1 MQTSDTRAL
10 PLLCARSVYKQYSGV
25 NVLKGID
32 FTLHQGEVH
41 ALLGGNGAG
50 KSTLMKII
58 AGITPADSGT
68 LEIGGNNY
76 ARLTPVHAHQLGI
89 YLVPQ
94 EPLLFPSLSIKEN
107 ILFGLA
113 KKQLSMQKMKNLLA
127 ALGCQFDLHSL
138 AGSLDVADRQM
149 VEILRGLM
157 RDSRILILDEPT
169 ASLTPAET
177 ERLFTRLQELLATGV
192 GIVFISHKL
201 PEIRQIADRI
211 SVMRDGTI
219 ALSGKTSELS
229 RLQELLAT
237 GVGIV
242 FISHKLPEIRQI
254 ADRISVMRDGTIAL
268 SGKTSE
274 LSTDDIIQAIT
285 PVVREKSL
293 SASQKLWLE
302 LPGNRPQHAAG
313 TPVLTLENLTGEGF
327 RNVSLTLNAGE
338 ILGLAGLVGAGRT
351 ELAETL
357 YGLRTLRGGS
367 IMLNGKEINRLST
380 GERLLRGLVY
390 LPEDRQSSGLNLDA
404 SLAWNVCALTH
415 NLRGFWA
422 KTAKDNATLERYRRA
437 LNIKFNQPEQ
447 AARTLS
453 GGNQQ
458 KILIAKCLEA
468 SPQVLIVDEP
478 TRGVDVSARNDIYQ
492 LLRSIAAQNVAVL
505 LISSDLEEIE
515 LMADRV

>member
-1 MQTSDTRAL
+1 MQTSDTCAL

-76 ARLTPVHAHQLGI
+76 VRLTPVHAHQLGI

-177 ERLFTRLQELLATGV
+177 ERLFRRLQELL
-192 GIVFISHKL
+192 S
-201 PEIRQIADRI
+201 
-211 SVMRDGTI
+211 
-219 ALSGKTSELS
+219 
-229 RLQELLAT
+229 T

-302 LPGNRPQHAAG
+302 LPGNRPQHVAG

-327 RNVSLTLNAGE
+327 R
-338 ILGLAGLVGAGRT
+338 
-351 ELAETL
+351 
-357 YGLRTLRGGS
+357 
-367 IMLNGKEINRLST
+367 
-380 GERLLRGLVY
+380 
-390 LPEDRQSSGLNLDA
+390 
-404 SLAWNVCALTH
+404 NVCALTH

-515 LMADRV
+515 LMADRVYVMHQGEITHSALTGRDINVETIMRVAFGDSQRQEASC

>member
-68 LEIGGNNY
+68 LEIEGNNY
-76 ARLTPVHAHQLGI
+76 VRLTPVHAHQLGI

-169 ASLTPAET
+169 ASLTPA
-177 ERLFTRLQELLATGV
+177 
-192 GIVFISHKL
+192 
-201 PEIRQIADRI
+201 
-211 SVMRDGTI
+211 
-219 ALSGKTSELS
+219 
-229 RLQELLAT
+229 
-237 GVGIV
+237 
-242 FISHKLPEIRQI
+242 
-254 ADRISVMRDGTIAL
+254 
-268 SGKTSE
+268 
-274 LSTDDIIQAIT
+274 
-285 PVVREKSL
+285 VREKSL

-357 YGLRTLRGGS
+357 YGLRTLRGGR
-367 IMLNGKEINRLST
+367 IMLNGKEINKLST

-515 LMADRV
+515 LMADRVYVMHQGEITHSALTERDINVETIMRVAFGDSQRQEASC

>member
-68 LEIGGNNY
+68 LEIEGNNY
-76 ARLTPVHAHQLGI
+76 VRLTPVHAHQLGI

-177 ERLFTRLQELLATGV
+177 ERLF
-192 GIVFISHKL
+192 
-201 PEIRQIADRI
+201 
-211 SVMRDGTI
+211 
-219 ALSGKTSELS
+219 S

-285 PVVREKSL
+285 PAVREKSL

-302 LPGNRPQHAAG
+302 L
-313 TPVLTLENLTGEGF
+313 
-327 RNVSLTLNAGE
+327 
-338 ILGLAGLVGAGRT
+338 LVTAHN
-351 ELAETL
+351 
-357 YGLRTLRGGS
+357 
-367 IMLNGKEINRLST
+367 MPP
-380 GERLLRGLVY
+380 ERR
-390 LPEDRQSSGLNLDA
+390 
-404 SLAWNVCALTH
+404 C
-415 NLRGFWA
+415 
-422 KTAKDNATLERYRRA
+422 
-437 LNIKFNQPEQ
+437 
-447 AARTLS
+447 
-453 GGNQQ
+453 
-458 KILIAKCLEA
+458 
-468 SPQVLIVDEP
+468 
-478 TRGVDVSARNDIYQ
+478 
-492 LLRSIAAQNVAVL
+492 
-505 LISSDLEEIE
+505 
-515 LMADRV
+515 

>member
-58 AGITPADSGT
+58 AGITSADSGT

-229 RLQELLAT
+229 
-237 GVGIV
+237 
-242 FISHKLPEIRQI
+242 
-254 ADRISVMRDGTIAL
+254 
-268 SGKTSE
+268 
-274 LSTDDIIQAIT
+274 TDDIIQAIT
-285 PVVREKSL
+285 PAVREKSL

-313 TPVLTLENLTGEGF
+313 TSVLTLENLTGEGF

-338 ILGLAGLVGAGRT
+338 ILGLAGLVVSYFGSARSDLGASFLMPAITAVVLGG
-351 ELAETL
+351 ANI
-357 YGLRTLRGGS
+357 YGGS
-367 IMLNGKEINRLST
+367 GAIIG
-380 GERLLRGLVY
+380 
-390 LPEDRQSSGLNLDA
+390 
-404 SLAWNVCALTH
+404 
-415 NLRGFWA
+415 
-422 KTAKDNATLERYRRA
+422 TA
-437 LNIKFNQPEQ
+437 I
-447 AARTLS
+447 
-453 GGNQQ
+453 
-458 KILIAKCLEA
+458 
-468 SPQVLIVDEP
+468 
-478 TRGVDVSARNDIYQ
+478 
-492 LLRSIAAQNVAVL
+492 AVL
-505 LISSDLEEIE
+505 LVGYLQQGLQMAGVPNQVSSALSGALLIVVVVGRSVSLHRQQIKEW
-515 LMADRV
+515 LARRANNPLP

>member
-1 MQTSDTRAL
+1 
-10 PLLCARSVYKQYSGV
+10 
-25 NVLKGID
+25 
-32 FTLHQGEVH
+32 
-41 ALLGGNGAG
+41 
-50 KSTLMKII
+50 MKII

-68 LEIGGNNY
+68 LKIGGNNY

-89 YLVPQ
+89 YLVPRTAA
-94 EPLLFPSLSIKEN
+94 FPSLSIKEN

-177 ERLFTRLQELLATGV
+177 ERLF
-192 GIVFISHKL
+192 
-201 PEIRQIADRI
+201 
-211 SVMRDGTI
+211 
-219 ALSGKTSELS
+219 S

-302 LPGNRPQHAAG
+302 LPATAHNMP
-313 TPVLTLENLTGEGF
+313 P
-327 RNVSLTLNAGE
+327 
-338 ILGLAGLVGAGRT
+338 
-351 ELAETL
+351 
-357 YGLRTLRGGS
+357 
-367 IMLNGKEINRLST
+367 
-380 GERLLRGLVY
+380 ERR
-390 LPEDRQSSGLNLDA
+390 
-404 SLAWNVCALTH
+404 C
-415 NLRGFWA
+415 
-422 KTAKDNATLERYRRA
+422 
-437 LNIKFNQPEQ
+437 
-447 AARTLS
+447 
-453 GGNQQ
+453 
-458 KILIAKCLEA
+458 
-468 SPQVLIVDEP
+468 
-478 TRGVDVSARNDIYQ
+478 
-492 LLRSIAAQNVAVL
+492 
-505 LISSDLEEIE
+505 
-515 LMADRV
+515 

>member
-1 MQTSDTRAL
+1 
-10 PLLCARSVYKQYSGV
+10 
-25 NVLKGID
+25 
-32 FTLHQGEVH
+32 
-41 ALLGGNGAG
+41 
-50 KSTLMKII
+50 
-58 AGITPADSGT
+58 
-68 LEIGGNNY
+68 
-76 ARLTPVHAHQLGI
+76 
-89 YLVPQ
+89 
-94 EPLLFPSLSIKEN
+94 
-107 ILFGLA
+107 
-113 KKQLSMQKMKNLLA
+113 
-127 ALGCQFDLHSL
+127 
-138 AGSLDVADRQM
+138 M

-177 ERLFTRLQELLATGV
+177 ERLFR
-192 GIVFISHKL
+192 
-201 PEIRQIADRI
+201 
-211 SVMRDGTI
+211 
-219 ALSGKTSELS
+219 

-293 SASQKLWLE
+293 STSQKLWLE

-313 TPVLTLENLTGEGF
+313 TSVLTLENLTGEGF

-338 ILGLAGLVGAGRT
+338 ILGLAGLVGAGR
-351 ELAETL
+351 
-357 YGLRTLRGGS
+357 
-367 IMLNGKEINRLST
+367 IMLNGKEINKLST

-468 SPQVLIVDEP
+468 SPQALIVDEP

-515 LMADRV
+515 LMADRVYVMHQGEITHSALTGRDINVETIMRVAFGDSQRQEASC